1 MTRRQ
6 KTRSIT
12 AVALLAGAFT
22 VFSWRL
28 IDLQVGSHAHYSRLA
43 ASKNTTRQPIYARR
57 GAIVSSNGEP
67 LALNEPLKNIIADGT
82 IITDF
87 ESIAE
92 ILSPHL
98 EIPKAEILVKLKRK
112 VFSEHYQKEIPS
124 PYIVLKKEVSEEVA
138 QKIADELS
146 ARKLRGIYGTQDFRR
161 RYPNGSLLSHV
172 VGYVN
177 GDGKGVAGIEQSMDK
192 WLQGI
197 DGYRCIER
205 DRTGRE
211 LVLYRGQEKEP
222 ENGKNVKLTIDTGL
236 QRIVEHELNEAMKQ
250 FRPKFAVAIMQNPHT
265 GEIMAM
271 ATRPA
276 FDPNDVPAFKPNQE
290 KNPDFIN
297 PLVNRAIAASY
308 EPGSTFKIVASG
320 AALSDGKVQASDYIY
335 CENGYYKKYKLG
347 DHNRYGSITVSD
359 ILIKSSNIGA
369 CKLAQQVG
377 QGRFYEY
384 ILKFGF
390 GARTGLILPGEEE
403 GLLRPPHQW
412 HPLYSI
418 SRIPMGHE
426 ISVTPIQSV
435 CAMSVVANGGKL
447 LLPQVVSEVSDD
459 QGNIIEKT
467 TPQIVN
473 NVLTPAAAKAVR
485 EALTGVTGATGTARL
500 ANVQGF
506 KVAGKTG
513 TAQVYVKGKVS
524 SERHRVSF
532 VGFMPAEKPAFT
544 CLVMVEEPQTP
555 PNQDMGGLVAAPIFA
570 RIAEQAAQYLG
581 LEPEP
586 LTKPVVASAHS
597 SNPGRQRIR

>member
-1 MTRRQ
+1 MNQHQ
-6 KTRSIT
+6 KTRSIV
-12 AVALLAGAFT
+12 AVGLLVGAFT

-28 IDLQVGSHAHYSRLA
+28 VSLQVGEHPHYSKLA
-43 ASKNTTRQPIYARR
+43 ASKNTLRQPIYARR
-57 GAIVSSNGEP
+57 GTIVSSNGEP

-87 ESIAE
+87 EAVAHV
-92 ILSPHL
+92 LSPTL
-98 EIPKAEILVKLKRK
+98 EIPKAELLSKLRRR
-112 VFSEHYQKEIPS
+112 VFSELYQKEIPS
-124 PYIVLKKEVSEEVA
+124 PYIVLKKGVSEETA
-138 QKIADELS
+138 QKIASDLS
-146 ARKLRGIYGTQDFRR
+146 AKKLRGIYSRQDFRR

-177 GDGKGVAGIEQSMDK
+177 GDGTGVAGIEQSMDK

-197 DGYRCIER
+197 DGYRCIEH
-205 DRTGRE
+205 DRTGKE

-222 ENGKNVKLTIDTGL
+222 EHGKNVRLTIDTGL
-236 QRIVEHELNEAMKQ
+236 QRIVEHELDEAVKQ
-250 FRPKFAVAIMQNPHT
+250 FRPKFAVVIMQNPHT
-265 GEIMAM
+265 GEILAM
-271 ATRPA
+271 GNRPA
-276 FDPNDVPAFKPNQE
+276 FDPNDVPQFKSSQV
-290 KNPDFIN
+290 KDPDFIN

-308 EPGSTFKIVASG
+308 EPGSTFKIVATG
-320 AALSDGKVQASDYIY
+320 AALSDGKVRASDYIH
-335 CENGYYKKYKLG
+335 CENGYYKRYKLK
-347 DHNRYGSITVSD
+347 DHHSYGSITVAD

-369 CKLAQQVG
+369 CKLALQVG
-377 QGRFYEY
+377 SGRFYEY

-403 GLLRPPHQW
+403 GMLRPPHQW
-412 HPLYSI
+412 HPLYTI

-447 LLPQVVSEVSDD
+447 LLPQIVSEVTDEEGHLL
-459 QGNIIEKT
+459 QKT
-467 TPQIVN
+467 TPELVN
-473 NVLTPAAAKAVR
+473 TVLTPAAAEVVR
-485 EALTGVTGATGTARL
+485 EALAGVTGQTGTARL

-513 TAQVYVKGKVS
+513 TAQVYVNGKVS

-532 VGFMPAEKPAFT
+532 VGFMPADRPAFT
-544 CLVMVEEPQTP
+544 CLVMVEEPKTP
-555 PNQDMGGLVAAPIFA
+555 PGQDMGGLVAAPIFA

-586 LTKPVVASAHS
+586 VTKPFVASAQAPNS
-597 SNPGRQRIR
+597 RR